1 MGGVVVFTL
10 GVGNRGEEE
19 EEDWEDPAMCLLM
32 RLSEK
37 SHEVPFAFLT
47 LE

>member
-1 MGGVVVFTL
+1 MGGVVVCPL
-10 GVGNRGEEE
+10 GAGNRGEEE
-19 EEDWEDPAMCLLM
+19 EEDWEDPGMCLLM

-37 SHEVPFAFLT
+37 SHEVPFVFLT